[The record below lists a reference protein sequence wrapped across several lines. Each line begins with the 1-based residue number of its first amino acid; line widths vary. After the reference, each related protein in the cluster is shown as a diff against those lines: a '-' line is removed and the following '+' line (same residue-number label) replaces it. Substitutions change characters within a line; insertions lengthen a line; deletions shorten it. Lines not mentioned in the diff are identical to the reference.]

1 MTDFK
6 HRLYLVTDEK
16 ACLKRDFFWVVEQAL
31 KGGVDLVQIRE
42 KQLSTAD
49 FTEKASRLKDI
60 CERYSVPLLVNDNV
74 EVARNIDAFGLHIG
88 QKDMPISDA
97 EHLLGR
103 NKPIGLSVEL
113 MEHLSDFAIRQ
124 AWYLGVSPIFS
135 TPTKT
140 DTYAEWGLD
149 GLKAVRTKTSKPLV
163 AIGNIKL
170 HNVGLAIAHGA
181 DAAAVVSEICSAK
194 DPAKAAELLRNQ
206 IEKHLQRK

>member
-1 MTDFK
+1 MIDFK

-16 ACLKRDFFWVVEQAL
+16 ACLNRDFFWVIEQAL

-49 FTEKASRLKDI
+49 FTEKALRLKDL
-60 CERYSVPLLVNDNV
+60 CERYQVPLLVNDNV
-74 EVARNIDAFGLHIG
+74 EVAKNIEAFGLHIG
-88 QKDMPISDA
+88 QSDMPISEA
-97 EHLLGR
+97 ESALGR
-103 NKPIGLSVEL
+103 EKPIGLSVEL
-113 MEHLSDFAIRQ
+113 MEHLTDFAIHQ
-124 AWYLGVSPIFS
+124 AWYLGISPIFS

-140 DTYAEWGLD
+140 DTYAEWGLE
-149 GLKAVRTKTSKPLV
+149 GLKAVRAKTNKPLV

-170 HNVGLAIAHGA
+170 HNVGLAISHGA

-206 IEKHLQRK
+206 IEKHLHSK